1 LQDTVEFDNRPQRY
15 RESAGKLQAAL
26 DHLSQAQGNKSLAF
40 LLTLGDIIDGYAE
53 DLDKSCRD
61 LHYIASMIDS
71 NLPTLAAYHVI
82 GNHCL
87 EAPREQLLQVWVWG
101 LDVVVADT
109 GAQLMHP
116 GVCDRVPAP

>member
-15 RESAGKLQAAL
+15 RESASKLQAAL

-61 LHYIASMIDS
+61 LHYITSIIDLKLP
-71 NLPTLAAYHVI
+71 NLSAYHVI

-87 EAPREQLLQVWVWG
+87 GAPREQLMQVSVC
-101 LDVVVADT
+101 LKLALVVKVTVA
-109 GAQLMHP
+109 AS
-116 GVCDRVPAP
+116 